1 MAPSISDSAALQ
13 YHTPLWNTIPSRP
26 SWQREM
32 GNVFWASS
40 SIFIL
45 PLFLIF
51 YRGSKWIIFILTCK
65 CLGCALGW
73 DLSIDY
79 ISERY
84 GSSSISILHMEV
96 AVLFKKKKEVKVTVI
111 LYALKNKK
119 NLIKT
124 FPHALL
130 NTIFTCSHWSAQR
143 QTNIVCSSMSYCCT
157 LICPFDMSKLSMGV
171 KGTWIILPSQIMPQN
186 MNI

>member
-1 MAPSISDSAALQ
+1 MLPLGGKKSAFISVVLFLSSFFSSSDPHICSFHQDNFCCVWTPLCVVPSISDSAALQ
-13 YHTPLWNTIPSRP
+13 YHTPLWYAIPSRLP
-26 SWQREM
+26 WQREM

-45 PLFLIF
+45 PLFLLF

-84 GSSSISILHMEV
+84 GSSRVLISHMEA
-96 AVLFKKKKEVKVTVI
+96 AVLFLKEKKKKKVTVV
-111 LYALKNKK
+111 LCALKNNKK
-119 NLIKT
+119 
-124 FPHALL
+124 A
-130 NTIFTCSHWSAQR
+130 
-143 QTNIVCSSMSYCCT
+143 
-157 LICPFDMSKLSMGV
+157 
-171 KGTWIILPSQIMPQN
+171 
-186 MNI
+186 